1 MCIKTNRLNERC
13 RIVLLFFSF
22 VVFFQFSK
30 IGFSWYSRG
39 ESIVFKLGYNG
50 YYSLGRF
57 HHSPTARVGIF
68 ILLNNSHHY
77 TLVEEC
83 TMRR

>member
-13 RIVLLFFSF
+13 RIVLLFFLF

-39 ESIVFKLGYNG
+39 ESIVFNSGIMAII
-50 YYSLGRF
+50 
-57 HHSPTARVGIF
+57 HSDDSTTR
-68 ILLNNSHHY
+68 LR
-77 TLVEEC
+77 LVLEFSSS
-83 TMRR
+83 

>member
-30 IGFSWYSRG
+30 MDFSWYSRG
-39 ESIVFKLGYNG
+39 ESIVFNLGIMAII
-50 YYSLGRF
+50 
-57 HHSPTARVGIF
+57 HSDDSTTR
-68 ILLNNSHHY
+68 LR
-77 TLVEEC
+77 LVLEFSSS
-83 TMRR
+83 